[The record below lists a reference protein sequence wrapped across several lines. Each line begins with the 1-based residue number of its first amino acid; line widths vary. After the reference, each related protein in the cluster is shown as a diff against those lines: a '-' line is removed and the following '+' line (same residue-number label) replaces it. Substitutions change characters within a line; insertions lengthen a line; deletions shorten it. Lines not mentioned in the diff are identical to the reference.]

1 MKIRF
6 FTPLSL
12 GVSAMLIATCGYA
25 GAQTTPQDTQTTQ
38 QTRQTAEQP
47 MTGNNQ
53 VATPDQNATVPPNTK
68 LVSVNAT
75 LEDGLNSKDAT
86 QGQTVKAKLTDSAKT
101 ENGMKLDKG
110 TVLLGKVEQVQKSSN
125 SGPSK
130 ISVTFDQAK
139 LKDGRTV
146 PVKATLL
153 AAYPPSAGNY
163 YPADN
168 STGMTISSQKGFISP
183 DRKVVQQPGTLGN
196 VAMHS
201 AVRSNTSGTFT
212 SPDRNINLKSGT
224 RLQIAVAP
232 ASSGTMG

>member
-25 GAQTTPQDTQTTQ
+25 GAQTTPQNTQTTQ
-38 QTRQTAEQP
+38 TAQQTQQS
-47 MTGNNQ
+47 
-53 VATPDQNATVPPNTK
+53 

-75 LEDGLNSKDAT
+75 LEHGLNSKDAT
-86 QGQTVKAKLTDSAKT
+86 QGQTVQAKLTDSAKT

-110 TVLLGKVEQVQKSSN
+110 TVLLGKVEQVQKSTDN
-125 SGPSK
+125 SPAK
-130 ISVTFDQAK
+130 LSVTFDQAK

-153 AAYPPSAGNY
+153 AAYPPNGGNY
-163 YPADN
+163 YPY
-168 STGMTISSQKGFISP
+168 TGSSSMTLGTQNQTVSD
-183 DRKVVQQPGTLGN
+183 DRKVDQEPGALGD

-201 AVRSNTSGTFT
+201 AVQDNTSGTFT
-212 SPDRNINLKSGT
+212 NKNGNINLRKGT
-224 RLQIAVAP
+224 QLQIAVAP
-232 ASSGTMG
+232 AASGSMG

>member
-25 GAQTTPQDTQTTQ
+25 GAQTTPQNTQTTQ
-38 QTRQTAEQP
+38 QTQ
-47 MTGNNQ
+47 
-53 VATPDQNATVPPNTK
+53 QN

-75 LEDGLNSKDAT
+75 LEHSLNSKDAT
-86 QGQTVKAKLTDSAKT
+86 QGQSVQAKLTDSAKT

-110 TVLLGKVEQVQKSSN
+110 TVLLGKVEQVQKSTDN
-125 SGPSK
+125 SPAK
-130 ISVTFDQAK
+130 LSVTFDQAK

-153 AAYPPSAGNY
+153 AAYPPNGGNY
-163 YPADN
+163 YPY
-168 STGMTISSQKGFISP
+168 TGSSSMMLGTQQQSVSP
-183 DRKVVQQPGTLGN
+183 DQKVDQEPGALGD

-201 AVRSNTSGTFT
+201 AVQNNASGTF
-212 SPDRNINLKSGT
+212 SKKDGNFSLKKGT
-224 RLQIAVAP
+224 QLQIAVAP
-232 ASSGTMG
+232 AASGSMG